1 MTEITKRIMDTVVTV
16 SENERVLVLKK
27 GRFMDILRPGR
38 HTVDGRYATIEIC
51 TFSLLRPEFVSDYVD
66 TLFKERPDLAA
77 EHLTEVRTSAT
88 EVAVIFRDSRLYAI
102 QGPDA
107 RSVFL
112 TDAGPFEVDRFDV
125 AESLEVPT
133 ALARRL
139 GRLATS
145 EHIKRFNVADTQKG
159 LFYVDGVFERMLEPG
174 AYAFFNVGRAVN
186 VRTVDTRRAAL
197 DVAGQEMLTK
207 DRVTIRVN
215 VTAEY
220 RVTDPVKA
228 VTAVTDFEEALYR
241 ALQFAFR
248 KSLGTKT
255 LDEILGNKVSV
266 DVEAAEAVRG
276 EMAVI
281 GIEVGEIALK
291 DVILPGEM
299 RDILNQVVSAEKEA
313 QANNIRRREET
324 AATRSLLNTAKVMAD
339 NPIMLR
345 LKELEALETISERV
359 GYLTVHNGTQGLL
372 EDLVK
377 LRETPV
383 K

>member
-1 MTEITKRIMDTVVTV
+1 MTEINKRFMDTVVTV
-16 SENERVLVLKK
+16 SENERVLVLKG

-38 HTVDGRYATIEIC
+38 HVVAGRPSTVEIR
-51 TFSLLRPEFVSDYVD
+51 TFSLLRPEFVSDYTDALVR
-66 TLFKERPDLAA
+66 ERPDLAR
-77 EHLTEVRTSAT
+77 EHLTEVRTGEA
-88 EVAVIFRDSRLYAI
+88 EVAVIFRDARLYAI
-102 QGPDA
+102 QGPDG

-112 TDAGPFEVDRFDV
+112 TDAGPFEVERFDV
-125 AESLEVPT
+125 TETLEVPK
-133 ALARRL
+133 ALGQRL

-145 EHIKRFNVADTQKG
+145 EHVKRFNVADTQKG
-159 LFYVDGVFERMLEPG
+159 LLYVDGVFEHVLEPG
-174 AYAFFNVGRAVN
+174 AYAFFDVGRPVN
-186 VRTVDTRRAAL
+186 VRTVDVRRQAI
-197 DVAGQEMLTK
+197 DVGGQEMLTK

-228 VTAVTDFEEALYR
+228 VTTVADFEEALYR

-266 DVEAAEAVRG
+266 DAEAAEAVRG
-276 EMAVI
+276 EMAKI
-281 GIEVGEIALK
+281 GIEVGEIAVK

-299 RDILNQVVSAEKEA
+299 RDILNQVVAAEKEA

-324 AATRSLLNTAKVMAD
+324 AATRSLLNTAKVMQE

-345 LKELEALETISERV
+345 LKELEALETISGRV

-377 LRETPV
+377 LREDSP